1 MFMDDYYNENIY
13 WNFNFF
19 NNCVIK
25 VVWFEIIYEF
35 KMKILIEIK
44 FLVLLSKIIW
54 IYGEI
59 LIVKLVNLYEI
70 YE

>member
-25 VVWFEIIYEF
+25 VVCFEIIYEF
-35 KMKILIEIK
+35 KNENLDRNKIFSFVE
-44 FLVLLSKIIW
+44 
-54 IYGEI
+54 
-59 LIVKLVNLYEI
+59 
-70 YE
+70 